1 MTWTSDAPWVAM
13 YSSLLVLLLLAWTY
27 IPA

>member
-1 MTWTSDAPWVAM
+1 MTWNSDARWVAM